1 MENILKSFI
10 KVAEN
15 EGIKITQ
22 LEKNI
27 GASKGVLSRAI
38 ANNSDIQAKWFLK
51 LVENYPKY
59 NFEWLIT
66 GKGNMLKEEQE
77 NLQIISSNRKTQ
89 DPNCTIQ
96 EIPLYD
102 LEATAG
108 LKELFASGSPAR
120 ILDTIKIPNLPKCDG
135 AITVT
140 GDSMYPLL
148 KSGDIVLYRETDLE
162 NIFFGEMYLLSVQ
175 LDEWDEFITV
185 KYIQKSEK
193 GEEYV
198 KLVSQNLHHQP
209 KDIHLSKISAL
220 AMVKASIRINTMM

>member
-1 MENILKSFI
+1 MENILQSFI

-15 EGIKITQ
+15 EGLKITQ

-51 LVENYPKY
+51 LVENYPNY
-59 NFEWLIT
+59 NYEWLLT
-66 GKGNMLKEEQE
+66 GKGKMLKDDGNQ
-77 NLQIISSNRKTQ
+77 LQVISNNRKTQ
-89 DPNCTIQ
+89 DVKCEVQ

>member
-66 GKGNMLKEEQE
+66 GKGNMLKEDHE
-77 NLQIISSNRKTQ
+77 NLKIISSNRKTQ

>member
-66 GKGNMLKEEQE
+66 GKGNMLKEDHE
-77 NLQIISSNRKTQ
+77 NLKIISSNRKTQ

-148 KSGDIVLYRETDLE
+148 KAGDMVAYKKIDVDID
-162 NIFFGEMYLLSVQ
+162 NIFFGE
-175 LDEWDEFITV
+175 I
-185 KYIQKSEK
+185 YILALYIDQTSTMKTIKFVQKSEK
-193 GEEYV
+193 GDDYI
-198 KLVSQNLHHQP
+198 KLVSQNPHHAD
-209 KDIHLSKISAL
+209 KDIRLNQIA
-220 AMVKASIRINTMM
+220 AMGLVRASIRLHN